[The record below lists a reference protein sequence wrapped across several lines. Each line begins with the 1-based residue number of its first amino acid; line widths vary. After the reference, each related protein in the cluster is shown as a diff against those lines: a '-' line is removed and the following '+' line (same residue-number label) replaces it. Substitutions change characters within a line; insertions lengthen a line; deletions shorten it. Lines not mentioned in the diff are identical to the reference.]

1 MFKCVVKNIY
11 GAKYLAFGIFG
22 ISTLLAHDAGI
33 FLYVC
38 GKPSVIVHKVVKKV
52 WRSGRVADCNP
63 VGRRFAPRML
73 LLKLSSS
80 VEQVRHLQTI
90 SLTAII

>member
-1 MFKCVVKNIY
+1 
-11 GAKYLAFGIFG
+11 LAFGIFG
-22 ISTLLAHDAGI
+22 ISTLLAHDAGF

-38 GKPSVIVHKVVKKV
+38 AKSSVIVNKLVKKV
-52 WRSGRVADCNP
+52 WRSGRVADCNR

-73 LLKLSSS
+73 
-80 VEQVRHLQTI
+80 HLQTI

>member
-1 MFKCVVKNIY
+1 MGLNIWH
-11 GAKYLAFGIFG
+11 LAFGIFG

-33 FLYVC
+33 FLYVYA
-38 GKPSVIVHKVVKKV
+38 KARVIVNKVVKKV

-63 VGRRFAPRML
+63 VGRRFAHRML

>member
-1 MFKCVVKNIY
+1 MGLNIWH
-11 GAKYLAFGIFG
+11 LAFGIFG
-22 ISTLLAHDAGI
+22 ISTLLAHDTGF

-38 GKPSVIVHKVVKKV
+38 AKPSVIVRKLVKKV

-63 VGRRFAPRML
+63 VGHRFAPRML

>member
-1 MFKCVVKNIY
+1 MKNAEINVL
-11 GAKYLAFGIFG
+11 KLN

-33 FLYVC
+33 FLYVWA
-38 GKPSVIVHKVVKKV
+38 KPSVIVKRVEKKV

-73 LLKLSSS
+73 HAFQTFQLRRTSSIL
-80 VEQVRHLQTI
+80 VKNVGEVRYF
-90 SLTAII
+90 

>member
-1 MFKCVVKNIY
+1 MGLNIWH
-11 GAKYLAFGIFG
+11 LAFGIFG
-22 ISTLLAHDAGI
+22 ISTLLAHDTGI

-38 GKPSVIVHKVVKKV
+38 AKTRVILNIVVKKV
-52 WRSGRVADCNP
+52 WHSGRVADCDL
-63 VGRRFAPRML
+63 VGRKFAPRML

-90 SLTAII
+90 GLTAII

>member
-1 MFKCVVKNIY
+1 MGVNIWH
-11 GAKYLAFGIFG
+11 LAFGIFG
-22 ISTLLAHDAGI
+22 ISTLLAHDAG
-33 FLYVC
+33 
-38 GKPSVIVHKVVKKV
+38 VIVNKLVKKV

-63 VGRRFAPRML
+63 VGRRFAARML

-80 VEQVRHLQTI
+80 VEQVRHLQSI